1 MSKRT
6 YLQQRVKVK
15 AHFYYSLHES
25 VHKLLLFYNSA
36 TASNKIIKFHLN
48 EMLRLAI
55 TYKTRNGIDLSHMI
69 NMPKSNTHQS

>member
-36 TASNKIIKFHLN
+36 TASNKIIKIPSEWN
-48 EMLRLAI
+48 ATTSYYI
-55 TYKTRNGIDLSHMI
+55 QD
-69 NMPKSNTHQS
+69 